1 MDENKQSIDVNDLKS
16 RLSDAELASIGDKYS
31 EKIKKAYIKSI
42 ERGYQNK
49 IKEINNMNRNSKK
62 NNDSV
67 TASKFFMMFII
78 VNCSIIE
85 IYSMISMIHFGDLS
99 ALSSLIVAVVSE
111 SISYAVYCAK
121 AYRSKKSEVESQ
133 LERDKFEFEKEN
145 ALEEIEN
152 MDMNDSYDNIEIPL
166 GGKRFIVKKRK

>member
-1 MDENKQSIDVNDLKS
+1 
-16 RLSDAELASIGDKYS
+16 
-31 EKIKKAYIKSI
+31 
-42 ERGYQNK
+42 
-49 IKEINNMNRNSKK
+49 
-62 NNDSV
+62 
-67 TASKFFMMFII
+67 
-78 VNCSIIE
+78 
-85 IYSMISMIHFGDLS
+85 MISMIHFGDLS